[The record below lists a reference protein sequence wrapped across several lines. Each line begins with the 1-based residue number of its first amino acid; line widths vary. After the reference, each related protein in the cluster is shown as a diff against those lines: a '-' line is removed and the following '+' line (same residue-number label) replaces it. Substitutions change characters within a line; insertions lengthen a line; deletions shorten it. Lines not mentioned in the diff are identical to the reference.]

1 MCRYLPSRH
10 YTNAWL
16 SAYAQNSIVV
26 VVVVV
31 VVVAAAGAAVV
42 IVGISRRCSD
52 IIQAT

>member
-1 MCRYLPSRH
+1 MCRCLPSRH

-26 VVVVV
+26 VVV
-31 VVVAAAGAAVV
+31 AAVV